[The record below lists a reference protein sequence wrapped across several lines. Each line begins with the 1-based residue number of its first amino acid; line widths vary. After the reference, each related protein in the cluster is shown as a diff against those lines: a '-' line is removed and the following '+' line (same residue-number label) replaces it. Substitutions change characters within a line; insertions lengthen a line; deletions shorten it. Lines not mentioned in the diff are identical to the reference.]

1 MNSNLFSIDFDAI
14 DKVLEEANQ
23 DLITKNDILINDS
36 EKFHNE
42 IKTNEDSNSLKSFIQ
57 RLRIQIK
64 EISKARLSDGRP
76 FSEDE
81 KRVKGWFNI
90 SEDKLKKS
98 YYKLKAEMKETQLQM
113 VEANKNERAS

>member
-42 IKTNEDSNSLKSFIQ
+42 IKTNEDANSLKSFIQ

-64 EISKARLSDGRP
+64 ETSKARLSDGRP
-76 FSEDE
+76 FSEAE
-81 KRVKGWFNI
+81 KRVKSWFNK
-90 SEDKLKKS
+90 SEDKLKKIDKTLSNSLAS
-98 YYKLKAEMKETQLQM
+98 YARLKKAEI
-113 VEANKNERAS
+113 